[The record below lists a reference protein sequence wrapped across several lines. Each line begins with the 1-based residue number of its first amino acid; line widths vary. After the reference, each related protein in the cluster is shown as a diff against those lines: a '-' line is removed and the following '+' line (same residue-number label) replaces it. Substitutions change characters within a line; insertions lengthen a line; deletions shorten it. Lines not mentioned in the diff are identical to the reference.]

1 MATISTSI
9 TLKDRVS
16 AVFKTITGSALE
28 STKAIKGA
36 GDALDRN
43 PKGIKTATE
52 NQKAFNR
59 ALGEGDKRAKNL
71 TNTIKG
77 MAAAYLGLE
86 TLGQAIRA
94 FVGVSDTLSQIEAR
108 LAGIVGQGQVLAETN
123 EQIYF
128 SAQRARTSYVDMAD
142 FIARVGYN
150 AKDLFGNMQELT
162 TFAETINK
170 QFVLAGT
177 GTREASMAMV
187 QLSQALA
194 SGVLRGDELNSVFE
208 QAPTIM
214 QSIAD
219 YMNVPLGQ
227 IRDMASEGQLTSE
240 IVKNAVLASA
250 AEVEARFSKMPYT
263 WAQTWEQFK
272 NQVIWGLKPLAEA
285 FRIAINTEGFREGMQ
300 NLALAITQVTSAM
313 AVAITY
319 LSEWDYIGVV
329 MKGIAIIAGV
339 VCVSALVLMAKSAT
353 TALFNIVVA
362 AAGVVAKGVAMAT
375 AFLAVHPVILLLVNA
390 FLIVIATAYAFGVS
404 VEDIIA
410 TATGGFVGLGAVIVA
425 VFKNAFERVKV
436 VVHNTMEYLKARI
449 ISSFRFA
456 LLEGVVKLIGNVAKM
471 LEDKGI
477 DTKGLSGIGDAFSSI
492 RGYEPKYIAGSYT
505 SIGTAWANGVSKG
518 SNFVH
523 DVFGAFRSKKEE
535 LQKMKDQLKQGMNI
549 PQNVP
554 AYNDL
559 ATNLEDIDGSSE
571 KTAEN
576 TKKIADNLKV
586 IGFDIA
592 LLKAAFMDTA
602 MRKIEQNVKL
612 DINMPVTNANDVDL
626 DGFVNSFVSKVQTEL
641 ENTSPMMGQTGVRV
655 YG

>member
-1 MATISTSI
+1 MATIGTTI
-9 TLKDRVS
+9 YLKDRVS
-16 AVFKTITGSALE
+16 AVFKTITGSAVE
-28 STKAIKGA
+28 STKAIKST

-43 PKGIKTATE
+43 PKGIRAATE
-52 NQKAFNR
+52 NQKSFNR
-59 ALGEGDKRAKNL
+59 ALGDGEKHAKNL
-71 TNTIKG
+71 TSTIKG

-108 LAGIVGQGQVLAETN
+108 LAGIVGQGQALVETN

-150 AKDLFGNMQELT
+150 AKDVFGDMQELT

-227 IRDMASEGQLTSE
+227 IREMASEGQLTSE

-250 AEVEARFSKMPYT
+250 SEVEARFSKMPYT

-285 FRIAINTEGFREGMQ
+285 FQMAINTDGFREGMQ

-313 AVAITY
+313 AVVITY

-329 MKGIAIIAGV
+329 MKGIAVIAGV
-339 VCVSALVLMAKSAT
+339 VCVSAFVLMAKSAT

-362 AAGVVAKGVAMAT
+362 AAGVVAQGVAMAT
-375 AFLAVHPVILLLVNA
+375 AFLAVHPVILLLVIA
-390 FLIVIATAYAFGVS
+390 FLTATATAYAFGMS
-404 VEDIIA
+404 VEDILA
-410 TATGGFVGLGAVIVA
+410 SMTGGFVGLGAVIVA
-425 VFKNAFERVKV
+425 VFQNAFELVKV
-436 VVHNTMEYLKARI
+436 IVHNTMEYLKVRI

-456 LLEGVVKLIGNVAKM
+456 ILEGVIKLIGNVAKK

-477 DTKGLSGIGDAFSSI
+477 DLKGLSGIGDTFSGI
-492 RGYEPKYIAGSYT
+492 RGYEPNYISGNYT
-505 SIGTAWANGVSKG
+505 SLGAAWASGASKG
-518 SNFVH
+518 NAFVH
-523 DVFGAFRSKKEE
+523 DIFGAVRGKKDE
-535 LQKMKDQLKQGMNI
+535 LQNMRNQLNQGMNI

-576 TKKIADNLKV
+576 TKKLADNLKV

-592 LLKAAFMDTA
+592 LLTA
-602 MRKIEQNVKL
+602 KSMSR
-612 DINMPVTNANDVDL
+612 
-626 DGFVNSFVSKVQTEL
+626 S
-641 ENTSPMMGQTGVRV
+641 
-655 YG
+655 